1 MKKIL
6 AMLLAIS
13 MFAALVG
20 CGSNANNASN
30 GGNNSTNQTGDS
42 EESQGPKTPEEMTA
56 EDWENLKTETRE
68 LTIEYQPNA
77 FTEEVWNILV
87 EGFKEDHPN
96 WTVELN
102 LTMESADNAQA
113 QILAGTPPVFFQPS
127 LNFTANQAMEAGVLL
142 SMEPVLDSPAYD
154 EPGMTVRETLMP
166 GFDKLSM
173 KDGKSYLVPYR
184 FGGNGIWYNAKMF
197 RENGW
202 EVPETY
208 DDFMTLCEEIKSAGI
223 TPIMFTGTYAPYIYN
238 MFLYPRICALDE
250 GYQTSVDLANLVDGE
265 WSGPNVK
272 QALEEVNDMMAKGY
286 LPEEGLGT
294 DYLLA
299 QQMFFEGK
307 SAMVFC
313 GTWLESEMKDSIPEG
328 FEFEFMAPPVLE
340 NEDDRR
346 LITAFA
352 SGIALCAGSGK
363 EIEAME
369 LTRYILSN
377 KFMKDYA
384 EKSGEPVITQVTADL
399 DTSKFSQA
407 GLSIYNAF
415 NKPNTDII
423 GTDVMAWYPELY
435 TNFTNGII
443 GTMVGNETIDNLLK
457 TTEEAVQAIKADDS
471 IVKYVLE

>member
-1 MKKIL
+1 MKKLLALIL
-6 AMLLAIS
+6 ALS
-13 MFAALVG
+13 VFATLVG
-20 CGSNANNASN
+20 CGSNVNNNAANS
-30 GGNNSTNQTGDS
+30 GNNSSTQSDS
-42 EESQGPKTPEEMTA
+42 SAPKTPEEMTA

-68 LTIEYQPNA
+68 LTIEYQPNL
-77 FTEEVWNILV
+77 FTEELWSILV

-96 WTVELN
+96 WTLELN
-102 LTMESADNAQA
+102 LTMESADNTQA

-127 LNFTANQAMEAGVLL
+127 INFSITQAMEADVVQ
-142 SMEPVLDSPAYD
+142 SMEPVLNSPAYD
-154 EPGMTVRETLMP
+154 EPGKTVRDTLMP
-166 GFDKLSM
+166 GFDKLNM
-173 KDGKSYLVPYR
+173 KDGECYLIPFR

-208 DDFMTLCEEIKSAGI
+208 DEFMTLCEDIKSAGI

-238 MFLYPRICALDE
+238 MFLYPRICALGD
-250 GYQTSVDLANLVDGE
+250 GYQTSVDMANLVDGA
-265 WSGPNVK
+265 WSGDNVR
-272 QALEEVNDMMAKGY
+272 QAIEEANEMLDKGY
-286 LPEEGLGT
+286 LAEEGLGT

-299 QQMFFEGK
+299 QQMFFEEK
-307 SAMVFC
+307 AAMIFC

-352 SGIALCAGSGK
+352 SGLSLCSGSGK
-363 EIEAME
+363 EVEAME

-384 EKSGEPVITQVTADL
+384 EKSGEPLITQVTADL

-423 GTDVMAWYPELY
+423 GTDVMVWYPELY

-457 TTEEAVQAIKADDS
+457 ATEEEVQAIKADDS
-471 IVKYVLE
+471 IVKYTLE